1 MLWGLNAR
9 TSSKD
14 GGGEGGET
22 KEEEMGWDEREKEI
36 VNSMHV
42 VVYSPTLT
50 LSFCMLHFSFLIPS
64 PTSPGLV
71 PSPVSPRYT
80 LLNGLSYVMK
90 EVSKVFLGAAAMMS
104 NGAALR

>member
-1 MLWGLNAR
+1 MLFIVYFPTR
-9 TSSKD
+9 T
-14 GGGEGGET
+14 
-22 KEEEMGWDEREKEI
+22 
-36 VNSMHV
+36 
-42 VVYSPTLT
+42 P
-50 LSFCMLHFSFLIPS
+50 SFCMLHFSFLISS
-64 PTSPGLV
+64 PTSRGLV